1 MNRNLKCSSIS
12 QANIMSRFNPHN
24 PIFFEDFGASCK
36 ARVTMKI
43 FNPRI
48 LFLTWCHQ
56 HYYIAIVSEVCKVL
70 LIADNCYHKISQP
83 QQIFDTTDQMQC
95 GRCCCCC
102 LLLLSTSPRV
112 QLTINNLRRQC
123 RPMFAAYSLCLG
135 FLRSY
140 IIVRLP
146 SSQAGGRNIMM
157 AEYSVIVSIAQRI
170 SICQKTNYFI
180 CQ

>member
-1 MNRNLKCSSIS
+1 M
-12 QANIMSRFNPHN
+12 
-24 PIFFEDFGASCK
+24 
-36 ARVTMKI
+36 
-43 FNPRI
+43 
-48 LFLTWCHQ
+48 
-56 HYYIAIVSEVCKVL
+56 SEVCKVL
-70 LIADNCYHKISQP
+70 LIADNCYHKISQQP
-83 QQIFDTTDQMQC
+83 QQIFDTTDQMQG

-112 QLTINNLRRQC
+112 PLTINNPRSQC

-170 SICQKTNYFI
+170 SICQSTIMTSFVNCLYTLVGDPEHFI
-180 CQ
+180 FSPN